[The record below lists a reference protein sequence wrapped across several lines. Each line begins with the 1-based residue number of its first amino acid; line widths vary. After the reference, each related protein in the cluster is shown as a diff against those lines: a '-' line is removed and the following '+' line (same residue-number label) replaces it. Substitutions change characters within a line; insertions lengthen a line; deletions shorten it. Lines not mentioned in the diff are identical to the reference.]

1 MSTDLAGSAAPAQS
15 SSPTRLAVEHIDVFY
30 GQAQALFDVSVSV
43 GQGELVG
50 VLGRNGVGKS
60 TLLRTIARAHRKS
73 TGSIELDGEELS
85 KLTADQAALRGVSLV
100 REGAVVFEGLT
111 VSEHLALA
119 ARLAERRGEKPDV
132 QTALDWFPM
141 LAERTK
147 LKGGLLSGGQRQ
159 MLSLAMALTA
169 KPKLLLL
176 DEPSTGLAEVV
187 AESVFVIVGRLVE
200 TGMSLVVAEQDARW
214 LEGLTDRAYTL
225 DGGRVVSEGAPQQVG
240 GAGGVGWHLT

>member
-1 MSTDLAGSAAPAQS
+1 MSTDLDTAPAPET
-15 SSPTRLAVEHIDVFY
+15 SSPPQRLVVEHIDVFY
-30 GQAQALFDVSVSV
+30 GQAQALFDVSVHV

-73 TGSIELDGEELS
+73 TGSITLDGEELS

-111 VSEHLALA
+111 VSDHLALA
-119 ARLAERRGEKPDV
+119 ARLAARRGAEPDIE
-132 QTALDWFPM
+132 TALEWFPM

-159 MLSLAMALTA
+159 MLSLAMALTGR
-169 KPKLLLL
+169 PKLLLL

-187 AESVFVIVGRLVE
+187 AESVFVIVGRLAE
-200 TGMSLVVAEQDARW
+200 MGMSLVVAEQDARW

-225 DGGRVVSEGAPQQVG
+225 DGGRVISEGEPHQVG